1 MTQNN
6 QRVFIRIIRLILF
19 YDNIITNTPP
29 DVPKYKNTDPKS
41 KNLKYK
47 NILSL

>member
-19 YDNIITNTPP
+19 YNNIITNTPP
-29 DVPKYKNTDPKS
+29 DVPKYNNTDPKF
-41 KNLKYK
+41 KNLNYK
-47 NILSL
+47 NFLTL